1 MTSFGPPSHRRDFIT
16 GAVML
21 AGGVAIR
28 GKDAG
33 AAPLVVP
40 SSMREQGAPA
50 GNAPY
55 GVPSPFEKDVVR
67 KPRTAPR
74 FPTAAST
81 GTPLQQLHGIITPN
95 GLHFERHHAGIPA
108 IDPDVHRLLV
118 HGLVDRPLILTMDD
132 MLRLPSVSRFH
143 FLECSGN
150 TPEWRDAKVGWTP
163 QETHGLLSCC
173 EWTGV
178 LLSTLLAEV
187 GIQREAHWMLAEG
200 ADAAGMTRSVPI
212 DKAWDDAIIAY
223 AQNGERLR
231 PEQGYP
237 LRLLLPGFEGNM
249 SVKWLRR
256 LKFGDQPFQSRE
268 ETSKYTDLMPNGKAR
283 QFTFVMEA
291 KSVITRPA
299 GGQQLRIPGFHEI
312 SGLAWSGRGRIRRVD
327 VSTDGGTT
335 WREAALQEPVLPKC
349 LTRFRLPWTWDGGPA
364 LLQSRATDETG
375 YVQPP
380 RGTLVD
386 VRGIN
391 SGYHFNG
398 IQSWRVAP
406 GGGVSNVV

>member
-1 MTSFGPPSHRRDFIT
+1 MKSATPPATRRKLLAATAAF
-16 GAVML
+16 
-21 AGGVAIR
+21 AGGLAVR
-28 GKDAG
+28 GT
-33 AAPLVVP
+33 AARGQSLDIPP
-40 SSMREQGAPA
+40 WTKEQGAPVA
-50 GNAPY
+50 GNPY
-55 GVPSPFEKDVVR
+55 GAPSPFEGKVVR
-67 KPRTAPR
+67 KPRTTPT
-74 FPTAAST
+74 FPIAASS
-81 GTPLQQLHGIITPN
+81 GTPLQDLHGIITPN

-108 IDPDVHRLLV
+108 IDPGRHRLLI
-118 HGLVDRPLILTMDD
+118 HGLVERPLVLSVDD
-132 MLRLPSVSRFH
+132 IVRFPSVSRLH

-150 TPEWRDAKVGWTP
+150 TPEWRDAKAGWTP

-187 GIQREAHWMLAEG
+187 GVGSEARWVLAEG
-200 ADAAGMTRSVPI
+200 ADAAAMTRSVPI
-212 DKAWDDAIIAY
+212 EKAWDDAIVAY

-256 LKFGDQPFQSRE
+256 LKLGDQPFQSRE
-268 ETSKYTDLMPNGKAR
+268 ETSKYTDLMPDGKAR

-299 GGQQLRIPGFHEI
+299 GGQQLSGPGFHEI

-327 VSTDGGTT
+327 VSTDGGAS
-335 WREAALQEPVLPKC
+335 WHQADLQEPILPKC
-349 LTRFRLPWTWDGGPA
+349 LTRFRLPWTWDSAPA
-364 LLQSRATDETG
+364 ELRSRAIDETG

-380 RGTLVD
+380 RNALVD
-386 VRGIN
+386 ARGVN

-398 IQSWRVAP
+398 IQSWRVLTD
-406 GGGVSNVV
+406 GKVSNVV